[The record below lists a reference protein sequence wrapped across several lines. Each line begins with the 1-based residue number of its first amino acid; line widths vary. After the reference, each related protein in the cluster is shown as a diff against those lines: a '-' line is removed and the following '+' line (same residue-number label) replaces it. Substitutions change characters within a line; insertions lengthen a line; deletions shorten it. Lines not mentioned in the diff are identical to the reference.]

1 MPKIKPSNYFEE
13 HFSSPKEKEYSVEN
27 VKHKHKQ
34 KKKIGKKIE
43 DLEEKLE
50 DELKDLDIKVEK
62 MMLKSKKNL
71 TREEFDIFKMLG
83 LDAIIG
89 MVLTIFKEALK
100 PIKSLLFMTWRGVGG
115 LNNIT
120 VRLFNIT
127 TDSILDFFEW
137 MITAFGNFTE
147 IILFVTVLSFINHFT
162 KLLFRPG
169 LTDILAKPFEILVR
183 LIKAIISAL
192 TLDMVF

>member
-1 MPKIKPSNYFEE
+1 MSKIKPSNYFEE

-27 VKHKHKQ
+27 VKHKQ
-34 KKKIGKKIE
+34 KDKIEKKIG